1 MTIFENSS
9 IITAHNVWEN
19 QTTRFKT
26 FDYVPKCLVINLRH

>member
-19 QTTRFKT
+19 QTTRLKLLT
-26 FDYVPKCLVINLRH
+26 MYQNVWL